1 MVGHK
6 GSVWGLWGKEERR
19 EGYREVDGCMEGQMD
34 RQILAIL
41 VEDPVNQVEN
51 FSNQGNEK
59 SP

>member
-34 RQILAIL
+34 RQTDTSYSCGGPCKPGR
-41 VEDPVNQVEN
+41 E
-51 FSNQGNEK
+51 FF
-59 SP
+59 